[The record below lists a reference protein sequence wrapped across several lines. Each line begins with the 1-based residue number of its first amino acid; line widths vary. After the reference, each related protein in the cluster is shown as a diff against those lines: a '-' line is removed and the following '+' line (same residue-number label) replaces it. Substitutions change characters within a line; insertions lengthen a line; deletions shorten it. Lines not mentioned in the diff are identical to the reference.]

1 LEGTCYIAKYEIEGH
16 HSSIPDKGGKFII
29 SALTNSKRLQ
39 YFIHMMNTTQSVVSM
54 MCKDCGIDCQ
64 RFGKHRNGLRR
75 FRCPQCKKTYTEDH
89 TRTLGG
95 YLPEAKVTLA
105 LQLLLEGNSIRS
117 TERITNLDR
126 NTIMSLLVRAGER
139 CAAVM
144 DEKMRNLSC
153 ARLEFDEIWGFVG
166 KKERNVKAGD
176 GYEVGNVWT
185 FCAIDADT
193 KLVPSFVIGQRDRNT
208 TNAFVQ
214 DVASRMANKVQVSTD
229 GFAPYPDAIRRAFGK
244 DVDYGRIIKVY
255 GTYSFGERRYSTS
268 GVLAAPKYVQEGRP
282 DRNRISTSY
291 VERLNASTRLFMR
304 RMTRLTLCFS
314 KKYENFGAAMALH
327 FAYYNFCRIHKT
339 LRTSPAVAA
348 GITDH
353 IWTIA
358 ELIT

>member
-1 LEGTCYIAKYEIEGH
+1 
-16 HSSIPDKGGKFII
+16 
-29 SALTNSKRLQ
+29 
-39 YFIHMMNTTQSVVSM
+39 MMNTIQSVVSM
-54 MCKDCGIDCQ
+54 MCPQCGINCQ
-64 RFGKHRNGLRR
+64 RFGKYRNGLRR
-75 FRCPQCKKTYTEDH
+75 FRCLQCKKTYTEDH
-89 TRTLGG
+89 KRTLDG
-95 YLPEAKVTLA
+95 YLPEARVTMA

-153 ARLEFDEIWGFVG
+153 ARLEFDEIWGFVA
-166 KKERNVKAGD
+166 KKERNVKEGD
-176 GYEVGNVWT
+176 TYEVGNVWT

-229 GFAPYPDAIRRAFGK
+229 GFAPYPEAIRRAFGK

-268 GVLAAPKYVQEGRP
+268 GVIAAPKYVQEGRP

-304 RMTRLTLCFS
+304 RMTRLTLAFS
-314 KKYENFGAAMALH
+314 KTYENFGAAMALH
-327 FAYYNFCRIHKT
+327 FAYYNFCRIHRT
-339 LRTSPAVAA
+339 VRTSPAVAA